1 MNNYGIF
8 KCLAAILA
16 VSMYACGTV
25 QTGPDRSVPVGLT
38 LNDNGSS
45 LRERNKYGDSL
56 TPEAVNRIETVI
68 DRKTV
73 LPRLED
79 LYLEIIH
86 KYRNSP
92 LAQEC
97 YLKLIS
103 MYVEDYSPPEFEK
116 AEMMYREF
124 LNIYPRS
131 ILIRFMEDKLGK
143 GYYENAAWDRLLQLI
158 TPRYQ
163 EYVKSDSPVDSAT
176 LFMYSE
182 ANFHLGNLKEAEEGY
197 ARVAQRDPESALGIQ
212 SKKRLSAMGT
222 QKR

>member
-1 MNNYGIF
+1 MNNNGIF

-16 VSMYACGTV
+16 VSIYACGTV
-25 QTGPDRSVPVGLT
+25 QTGPDGSVPVGLT

-45 LRERNKYGDSL
+45 LRNGNRYGDSL
-56 TPEAVNRIETVI
+56 TPEAVDRIETII

-79 LYLEIIH
+79 LYLEIIR
-86 KYRNSP
+86 KNRNSP

-116 AEMMYREF
+116 AEMMYKEF
-124 LNIYPRS
+124 LKSYPRS
-131 ILIRFMEDKLGK
+131 ILIHFMEHKLGRS
-143 GYYENAAWDRLLQLI
+143 YYENEDWNGLLQLT

-163 EYVKSDSPVDSAT
+163 KYSESDSPVDSDV

-182 ANFHLGNLKEAEEGY
+182 ANFHLGNMKEAEKGY
-197 ARVAQRDPESALGIQ
+197 ARIAQRDPESALGIQ
-212 SKKRLSAMGT
+212 AKMRLGAMRI
-222 QKR
+222 QEH